1 LITANVDQNNKAK
14 YRLNSTV
21 FLMMNSSNDLQGKI
35 DVAGHVTKI
44 KEDYIPVDPK
54 MEL

>member
-1 LITANVDQNNKAK
+1 
-14 YRLNSTV
+14 
-21 FLMMNSSNDLQGKI
+21 MMNSSNDLQGKI

-44 KEDYIPVDPK
+44 KEDYISVDPK